1 VKHHFPTQ
9 LSGVFLL
16 SVLITGVGLTL
27 GGCQTRQQEVSGEQV
42 AAPAPENHRD
52 FQDADGLASYLHSPP
67 APLIGAHR
75 GGPAQGFPENATQTF
90 GHALTK
96 GPVLLECDVRMT
108 KDSVLV
114 LMHDETLGRTTTGSG
129 PVRGHALKEVRSVQ
143 LQTEGGSTTR
153 FEVPTVQE
161 ALAWAEGRA
170 ILELDIKEEVPRS
183 RVVEALRRSDG
194 LDQALVI
201 TYTLSDARWYHERLP
216 GLVLSVSAET
226 REEAETL
233 VQQIDPSRLLGWVGV
248 GEMASGPAEVFSKNG
263 VPVALGTFGDLDRQ
277 ARQQGLSVYHRLF
290 DQGVDIIATDET
302 ALASQAAATYNSY
315 GSADA
320 AD

>member
-1 VKHHFPTQ
+1 MKHHFPTQ

-27 GGCQTRQQEVSGEQV
+27 SGCQTRQQEVSGEQV
-42 AAPAPENHRD
+42 AAPAPENYRD

-201 TYTLSDARWYHERLP
+201 TYIPYPTP
-216 GLVLSVSAET
+216 GGITSVSRGLSCLCRRRLEK
-226 REEAETL
+226 RL
-233 VQQIDPSRLLGWVGV
+233 KRLFSRLTRRGFWGGSGSVRWQADPPRYFRRTACPWPWAHLVISTGKPANKGCPCIT
-248 GEMASGPAEVFSKNG
+248 ASSTRA
-263 VPVALGTFGDLDRQ
+263 
-277 ARQQGLSVYHRLF
+277 
-290 DQGVDIIATDET
+290 
-302 ALASQAAATYNSY
+302 
-315 GSADA
+315 
-320 AD
+320 